1 MTLISVIIGKILQVS
16 MNEKNFLNHLGKKI
30 SEARKKKKLTQEQL
44 SALCSLKR
52 SYISDI
58 ERGRRNVCIKN
69 LLKISNTLELNISL
83 EKE

>member
-1 MTLISVIIGKILQVS
+1 MS
-16 MNEKNFLNHLGKKI
+16 EENFLNHLGNKI

-44 SALCSLKR
+44 SVLCSLKR

-83 EKE
+83 EK

>member
-1 MTLISVIIGKILQVS
+1 
-16 MNEKNFLNHLGKKI
+16 MNEESFLNHLGKKI

-44 SALCSLKR
+44 SVMCSLKR

-83 EKE
+83 EK